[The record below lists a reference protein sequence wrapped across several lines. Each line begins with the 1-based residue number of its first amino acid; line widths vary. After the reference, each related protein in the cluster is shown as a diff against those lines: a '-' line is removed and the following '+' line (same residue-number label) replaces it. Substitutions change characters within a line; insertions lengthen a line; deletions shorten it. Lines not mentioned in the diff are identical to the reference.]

1 MPLIIQAASGRG
13 DDRISQEE
21 YLKYLLEQYQN
32 LIYSICLKSVGNPFD
47 AEDLTQEVFLSAYK
61 NLSRFDGTYEKA
73 WLSKIAV
80 RKCLDFLKAAGRRSI
95 PTEDTYFSQIPDTSS
110 TPEALYLK
118 TDSDRQVYTLCQQ
131 LKSPYKEVAVSHFCK
146 QLTVTEIARQTQKNP
161 KTIQTQLYR
170 ARAMLKKLLVPP
182 GNVNERRV

>member
-1 MPLIIQAASGRG
+1 MPGSFIAVHYPGSIRKG

-131 LKSPYKEVAVSHFCK
+131 LKSPYKEVAVSHFCNSK
-146 QLTVTEIARQTQKNP
+146 LFRISVNSLLLQKSP
-161 KTIQTQLYR
+161 GRLRKIQKPSRHSFTGQ
-170 ARAMLKKLLVPP
+170 
-182 GNVNERRV
+182 GQC